1 MCEINIMQPKQ
12 DYSVPILIE
21 EAKFDYEKLLRIVS
35 EANNAYFRYD
45 NPQISDFDYDS
56 FKKMILLIEA
66 KYPGLVANDTPS
78 RSVGSI
84 PLEYFKKIH
93 HSSPLLSLANAFSF
107 SEIVDF
113 DTSLKRFLGVSATEF
128 IEYVAEPKID
138 GLSLSLR
145 YENGNLISAATRGDG
160 LVGEDVTDNAKTIS
174 EIPIHI
180 LSTSTII
187 EIRGEVYM
195 SKTDFEIL
203 NSRNKNFGQK
213 IFANPRNAAAGSLR
227 QLDSSI
233 TAKRALKF
241 FAYAIGEVS
250 ETRSLSQIDLYKEL
264 ESYGF
269 CVNKLMFPCSGPSSL
284 IDSFISIQKKRI
296 SLDYDIDGVV
306 CKVNNFSLQSR
317 LGSRSN
323 SPRWAIAHKFKAEE
337 MLTQLTSINIQVG
350 RTGALSPVAQ
360 LKPVKIGGVVVSKA
374 TLHNE
379 DYILGKD
386 SQGNKI
392 RDGIDIRE
400 GDWVWVY
407 RSGDVIPKVRSVDLT
422 RRSKTLVPFN
432 FPKYCPVCG
441 SVAVRHLDEAVIRCV
456 GGMTCDVQIIE
467 RLKHFVSKKA
477 FNIKGL
483 GAKLIKCL
491 YEIEFIKS
499 PADIFTLEHR
509 FGEKS
514 SHTLESLPGWGKASA
529 QKLFQAIREREKIP
543 LDRFIYSLGIRFVG
557 AQVSTLIARNYVSF
571 SNLQTAVDK
580 IINQKNNL
588 ESDNLKQIDGV
599 GAATVHSLITYFSS
613 EEAKLILPPLADL
626 ITITDLEPD
635 QRLVSK
641 ISGLNLVFTGSL
653 ETLTRAEAK
662 VRAEQLGARVSGSVS
677 SRTDILVAGSS
688 SGSKLQNATR
698 LGVKVYSEE
707 EFIKIFNEN

>member
-78 RSVGSI
+78 RSVGSK

-113 DTSLKRFLGVSATEF
+113 DISLKRFLGVSATEF